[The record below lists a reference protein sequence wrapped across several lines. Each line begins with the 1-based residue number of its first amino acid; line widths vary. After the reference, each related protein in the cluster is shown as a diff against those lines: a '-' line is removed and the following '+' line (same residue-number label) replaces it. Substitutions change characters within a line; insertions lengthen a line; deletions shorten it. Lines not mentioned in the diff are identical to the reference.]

1 TFQVGANANE
11 TISFTLGDMSAASLK
26 GTSALATATGV
37 AITAASGSGTT
48 LTPGTITS
56 AGTITVNGTN
66 VNIAAGASASDIAS
80 AINTNVSGVSATVDD
95 NDQLVLTSSKA
106 IDFTPPSGAAN
117 DLADDL
123 GLTTAEATVTT
134 SYSSVEDLSI
144 ATAAG
149 AQSATQVIDEA
160 LKQIDSQRSALG
172 AVQNRLDSTL
182 SNLQNVAESSTA
194 ARSTIQDVDFA
205 SETAE
210 MTKQQTLQQAA
221 TAVLAQANQ
230 LPSAVMKLLG

>member
-1 TFQVGANANE
+1 
-11 TISFTLGDMSAASLK
+11 MSAASLK

-95 NDQLVLTSSKA
+95 NDQLVLTSGKA